1 MENDGALIP
10 FIVFSELDVDLGL
23 GALSISSNIYSTLLN
38 ITGWFSQATN

>member
-1 MENDGALIP
+1 MANYGGLSP

-38 ITGWFSQATN
+38 ITGGFSQATN